1 VINKKKEPMRSK
13 EFNVDVDSIV
23 EFCEVLD
30 KNDLTNKIVGVNDDE
45 EIVIE
50 VSYDSSER
58 AAIFELM
65 EITESEEI

>member
-1 VINKKKEPMRSK
+1 MRSK

-65 EITESEEI
+65 EITESDEV